1 MTTSILVNQLQAL
14 QFEDVHMTIILGL
27 PAILLLWL
35 ATALYQISQE
45 KYTFAHG
52 VCAGLSLLL
61 TTINIVAILPTTNT
75 VLSVGGADI
84 FHLIHIGLGV
94 VGYLSGVG
102 AFLTGISGIR
112 TKIPGLIA
120 ATCWTIVFV
129 MGYIQYIA

>member
-1 MTTSILVNQLQAL
+1 MTTPIIANQLQAL
-14 QFEDVHMTIILGL
+14 QFGDMHMTIILGL

-35 ATALYQISQE
+35 GIALYEISQE

-61 TTINIVAILPTTNT
+61 TTINIVAILPLTNT
-75 VLSVGGADI
+75 VLSVGGADF

-94 VGYLSGVG
+94 VGYLAGVG

-112 TKIPGLIA
+112 TKVPGFTA
-120 ATCWTIVFV
+120 AVCWTIVFV

>member
-1 MTTSILVNQLQAL
+1 MTAPLPINQLQAL
-14 QFEDVHMTIILGL
+14 QFDDLHMTIILGL
-27 PAILLLWL
+27 PALLLLWL
-35 ATALYQISQE
+35 GTALYQISQE

-61 TTINIVAILPTTNT
+61 TTINIVTILPLTDTI
-75 VLSVGGADI
+75 LRVGGADV

-94 VGYLSGVG
+94 FGYLAGIG

-112 TKIPGLIA
+112 TKIPGLTA
-120 ATCWTIVFV
+120 AVCWTIVFV

>member
-1 MTTSILVNQLQAL
+1 MTTSILTNQFQAL
-14 QFEDVHMTIILGL
+14 QFDDIHMTILLGL
-27 PAILLLWL
+27 PAILLIWL
-35 ATALYQISQE
+35 GTALYQISQE

-52 VCAGLSLLL
+52 VCAGLALLL
-61 TTINIVAILPTTNT
+61 TTINIVAILPFTNT

-94 VGYLSGVG
+94 FGYLAGVG

-112 TKIPGLIA
+112 TKIPGLTA
-120 ATCWTIVFV
+120 AICWTIVFV